1 MLHTFD
7 GHLSSVALSRV
18 AFFDE
23 LPALLG
29 VSRAYARQ
37 LSSASIKK
45 NVKAFRDL
53 NFPDPFF
60 VSESGVRV
68 WWVRDL
74 EDWCLRVRSKRRTL
88 NGAGLGSSLIDRVW
102 IADEILGRD

>member
-7 GHLSSVALSRV
+7 GHLHNVALSSV

-29 VSRAYARQ
+29 VSRVYVRQ
-37 LSSASIKK
+37 LCSVGLKSSSR
-45 NVKAFRDL
+45 VFGDL
-53 NFPDPFF
+53 SFPDPFF

-74 EDWCLRVRSKRRTL
+74 ESWCLKVRSRRRTL

>member
-7 GHLSSVALSRV
+7 GHLKNVALSSV

-29 VSRAYARQ
+29 VSRVYARQ
-37 LSSASIKK
+37 LSSARLKRSSK
-45 NVKAFRDL
+45 VFRDL
-53 NFPDPFF
+53 SFPDPFF

-68 WWVRDL
+68 WWVRDI
-74 EDWCLRVRSKRRTL
+74 ESWCLRIRSRRRTL
-88 NGAGLGSSLIDRVW
+88 NGSGLGSSLIDRVW

>member
-7 GHLSSVALSRV
+7 GHLRGVALSSV

-29 VSRAYARQ
+29 VSRVYCRQ
-37 LSSASIKK
+37 LVCVSLATK
-45 NVKAFRDL
+45 NARFNDL
-53 NFPDPFF
+53 KFPDPFF

-74 EDWCLRVRSKRRTL
+74 ESWCLRVRARRRTL

-102 IADEILGRD
+102 VADEILGRD

>member
-7 GHLSSVALSRV
+7 GHLKNVALSSV
-18 AFFDE
+18 VFFDE

-29 VSRAYARQ
+29 VSRAYVRQ
-37 LSSASIKK
+37 LACTSLRRK
-45 NVKAFRDL
+45 NAVFKQM

-68 WWVRDL
+68 WWVRDI
-74 EDWCLRVRSKRRTL
+74 ESWCLRIRSRRRTL